1 MITTVYVYA
10 CMIVEDDGVLLLQSP
25 DDYLSDNEARVRDVE
40 IVTGLEFFT
49 GLAFDSAIRTRTYL
63 PRGVW

>member
-1 MITTVYVYA
+1 
-10 CMIVEDDGVLLLQSP
+10 MIVENDGVLLLQSP
-25 DDYLSDNEARVRDVE
+25 DDYLSDNDARVRDVE

-63 PRGVW
+63 PSGVW